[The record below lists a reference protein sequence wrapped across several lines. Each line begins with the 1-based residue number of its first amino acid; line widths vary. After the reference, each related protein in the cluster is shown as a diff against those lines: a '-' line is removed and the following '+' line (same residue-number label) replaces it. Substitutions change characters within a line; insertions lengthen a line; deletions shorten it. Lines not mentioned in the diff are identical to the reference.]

1 MKIVHL
7 SSSDSGGA
15 GLAARRL
22 NRALNEAGA
31 DSILLCK
38 QKQSYDPKVIQYNVP
53 IWAKIIGK
61 MPFCL
66 YRQNKYRRY
75 IDNKEFGYFYES
87 LSFPE
92 AIYDVSN
99 HPILQSADIINLHWL
114 GSDLNYP
121 HFFSNINKPVVWTL
135 HDMNPFLGIA
145 HFYGDKIH
153 NAQNEKIEERVRKIK
168 TSAITKNQNLTIVSL
183 CNWMDE
189 RASQSDAFK
198 NRRHEIIYNSI
209 DISVFKQYDKQ
220 AARILLGIPVDANV
234 FMFCCQYLNVLR
246 KGLDILVEAINK
258 IDANATNVFITV
270 GGDFGQAV
278 DKHFLHFGTV
288 RDERL
293 MAMLYSASDAFILPS
308 LEDNLPNTMLE
319 SLCCG
324 TPVISF
330 SNGGMKDIIQTGIN
344 GMLLDSSDSDSLAVA
359 INDFILNKAQF
370 NNNTISQNSRVLF
383 SPARQANEYLSLYKD
398 LLNNEW

>member
-15 GLAARRL
+15 GLAALRL
-22 NRALNEAGA
+22 NRALNDAGA

-38 QKQSYDPKVIQYNVP
+38 RKDSYDSKVIQYDVP

-61 MPFCL
+61 IPFFS

-75 IDNKEFGYFYES
+75 IDNNELGNLYES
-87 LSFPE
+87 FSFPE
-92 AIYDVSN
+92 AIYDVSK
-99 HPILQSADIINLHWL
+99 HTLLQSADIINLHWL
-114 GSDLNYP
+114 GSNLNYP
-121 HFFSNINKPVVWTL
+121 HFFRNINKPIVWTL

-145 HFYGDKIH
+145 HFYGDKVH
-153 NAQNEKIEERVRKIK
+153 NVQNEKIEERVRKIK

-189 RASQSDAFK
+189 RASASEAFK

-209 DISVFKQYDKQ
+209 DVSVFKQYDKLS
-220 AARILLGIPVDANV
+220 ARMLLGIPVDANV
-234 FMFCCQYLNVLR
+234 FMFCCQYLTVPR
-246 KGLDILVEAINK
+246 KGLDILIEAINK
-258 IDANATNVFITV
+258 LEANTNNVFITV
-270 GGDFGQAV
+270 GGDLGEAV

-344 GMLLDSSDSDSLAVA
+344 GILLDIYDSNSLAAA
-359 INDFILNKAQF
+359 IFDFILNKAKF
-370 NNNTISQNSRVLF
+370 NNNIISQNARRLF
-383 SPARQANEYLSLYKD
+383 SPAHQAHEYLSLYND
-398 LLNNEW
+398 LL